1 MRPLEKTK
9 LKYPEYRG
17 LTRAQLSSALL
28 DLRMVRPKI
37 HDRMERVDKEDRIT
51 FVRGLLA
58 NWRGDR
64 A

>member
-1 MRPLEKTK
+1 MRPLEKKK
-9 LKYPEYRG
+9 LKYPEYHG

-28 DLRMVRPKI
+28 DLRMARSRI
-37 HDRMERVDKEDRIT
+37 RDRMERVDKEDRIT

-58 NWRGDR
+58 NWRGDH

>member
-1 MRPLEKTK
+1 MRPLEKKK

-37 HDRMERVDKEDRIT
+37 HVDIADKEARIE
-51 FVRGLLA
+51 FIRGELA
-58 NWRGDR
+58 SWRAGV
-64 A
+64 